1 VGVTDNTWVRQ
12 GGVDLPPKWVGGNGS
27 DRWADNEKHGGY
39 AGPTRARPRRNGKM
53 SNYGEHPLTTA
64 VLAGRGDE
72 DPGDQLTAPPT
83 EAEHAELRDDGT
95 ESATPEPS
103 ERAELNVDRIEPA
116 TTEPSVEEKPRDRED
131 DSGVPSQTALVAP
144 EEAQRFRERWDESQR
159 NFVDEPRI
167 SVEQADQLVAE
178 LMQSLAK
185 GFASEREALE
195 SQWARG
201 EKVSTEDL
209 RQALQRYRSFF
220 QRLLSV

>member
-1 VGVTDNTWVRQ
+1 
-12 GGVDLPPKWVGGNGS
+12 
-27 DRWADNEKHGGY
+27 
-39 AGPTRARPRRNGKM
+39 M
-53 SNYGEHPLTTA
+53 SNYDERPLTTA
-64 VLAGRGDE
+64 VLAGRSDE

-83 EAEHAELRDDGT
+83 EVDRAELRNDGM

-116 TTEPSVEEKPRDRED
+116 TPEPSVEEKPRNRED
-131 DSGVPSQTALVAP
+131 DSGTPSRTSLVPLD
-144 EEAQRFRERWDESQR
+144 EAQRFQARWDESQR
-159 NFVDEPRI
+159 NFIDEPRA
-167 SVEQADQLVAE
+167 SVEQADHLVAE

-185 GFASEREALE
+185 GFATEREALE

-201 EKVSTEDL
+201 EEVSTEDL